1 MAASTVV
8 KIMVK
13 VQFLP
18 PKTEF
23 SQREQFLEKGR
34 GLKSECEHIKAKVQ
48 CEQFLVK
55 IQILTLKNNIFNL
68 M

>member
-1 MAASTVV
+1 
-8 KIMVK
+8 MVK
-13 VQFLP
+13 VQFFP
-18 PKTEF
+18 QKTEF

-48 CEQFLVK
+48 TQ
-55 IQILTLKNNIFNL
+55 

>member
-13 VQFLP
+13 VQILP

-48 CEQFLVK
+48 MCAIFGK
-55 IQILTLKNNIFNL
+55 DSDFNL
-68 M
+68 

>member
-34 GLKSECEHIKAKVQ
+34 GLKSECEHIKAKKSK

-55 IQILTLKNNIFNL
+55 IQILTYKK
-68 M
+68 

>member
-48 CEQFLVK
+48 ISKCEQFLVK
-55 IQILTLKNNIFNL
+55 IQILTYKK
-68 M
+68 